1 MSGTKIIHPYFLTG
15 SGAHHTRIRLFRRD
29 IRYTLHSYPP
39 YHWPCFTAGP
49 VFFIFNKPGKV
60 QTNRMAGMQP
70 DRTGG
75 M

>member
-1 MSGTKIIHPYFLTG
+1 MSGTKIIHPYFPDRLRG
-15 SGAHHTRIRLFRRD
+15 SSHPALFWRD

-39 YHWPCFTAGP
+39 HHRPCFMAGQ

-60 QTNRMAGMQP
+60 PTNRMAGMQP